1 MRGGRYLHR
10 TERAVILFDNKL
22 LYGKLYLTFDLYYT
36 LIIGYYDL
44 FWFLN
49 ILIFLTY
56 FSENSITFFFSFTDR
71 QKYSAVNATYL
82 LGGLEGLEFFLTHV
96 PCSPPPPQHTCKIR
110 DICVVY
116 FARWPVRPVHLNFCG
131 WLLVLSPPFPEV

>member
-10 TERAVILFDNKL
+10 TERAVIFDNKL

-96 PCSPPPPQHTCKIR
+96 PCSLPPPPNT
-110 DICVVY
+110 
-116 FARWPVRPVHLNFCG
+116 
-131 WLLVLSPPFPEV
+131 LVKLETFVLCILPDGQ